1 MKTIFLLSLGILF
14 FTLPGCNNFKSTH
27 PQAHIADEKGDTGI
41 TDKFILN
48 FSGTIDRE
56 LRFFKK
62 EYSVIYKSGDLSLYA
77 EKYSAHR
84 DGILYK
90 TYTSNGNISS
100 TVKSYYLKNDSLILV
115 TESTKWLNE
124 QGEVFKDVR
133 TYLRNNIIFKID
145 SRTASSAE
153 ALRTLPYLL
162 VPAVENKYPD
172 ENYTDDLKA
181 VKDAVLGQDKFE
193 MVFDHIA
200 TYPDAI
206 YITLKSKL
214 KNNYKAN
221 ILVSQRDPFID
232 SLLNT
237 PAVFKDEKLKLNWK
251 IEDQETVYVPVAK
264 TTTSAKGLNK

>member
-1 MKTIFLLSLGILF
+1 MKTIFLLSLGILL

-27 PQAHIADEKGDTGI
+27 PQASIADEKGDTGI

-48 FSGTIDRE
+48 FSGAIDRE
-56 LRFFKK
+56 LEFFKK

-77 EKYSAHR
+77 EKYSAHN

-90 TYTSNGNISS
+90 TYTDNGNISS

-115 TESTKWLNE
+115 TERTRWLNG

-162 VPAVENKYPD
+162 VPATDNKYPD
-172 ENYTDDLKA
+172 ENYTDDIKA
-181 VKDAVLGQDKFE
+181 VKDAVSGQDKFA
-193 MVFDHIA
+193 MVFDHVA

-214 KNNYKAN
+214 KNNYKAS
-221 ILVSQRDPFID
+221 ILVNQKDSFID

-237 PAVFKDEKLKLNWK
+237 PAVFKDEKLNLHWK
-251 IEDQETVYVPVAK
+251 IEDQEAIYVPVAK
-264 TTTSAKGLNK
+264 TTTSANGLNK